1 MAWSY
6 QHFQNVA
13 QEWCAEQLVCVI
25 PASCHKQCS
34 LPRYQP
40 VASALC
46 LWFLTQCTIIHDF
59 SSSVFLEECLLL
71 ECAAW
76 LKENSSAKLSVS
88 YTDFSKSSTNACK
101 FHLAIFVCL
110 NFPCAF
116 FSCNHSA
123 GWSLILS
130 TKTFAG
136 RDKIKWLS
144 PMWPS
149 LALKL
154 MTAVQPKIL
163 RGFCSF
169 CNSGDGLW
177 TFTSP
182 VSPTSSAQVWHRV
195 VWEWAES
202 PAVKK

>member
-6 QHFQNVA
+6 QCFQNVA

-34 LPRYQP
+34 LPRYQS
-40 VASALC
+40 VTSALC
-46 LWFLTQCTIIHDF
+46 LWFLTECTIIHDF

-76 LKENSSAKLSVS
+76 LKESWSAKLNVS
-88 YTDFSKSSTNACK
+88 YTDFSNSSTNACK

-116 FSCNHSA
+116 LSCNPLCWLESD
-123 GWSLILS
+123 LIQ
-130 TKTFAG
+130 KDIAG

-144 PMWPS
+144 PHVTEPS
-149 LALKL
+149 TKAYDCYSTKD
-154 MTAVQPKIL
+154 P
-163 RGFCSF
+163 
-169 CNSGDGLW
+169 
-177 TFTSP
+177 
-182 VSPTSSAQVWHRV
+182 
-195 VWEWAES
+195 
-202 PAVKK
+202 